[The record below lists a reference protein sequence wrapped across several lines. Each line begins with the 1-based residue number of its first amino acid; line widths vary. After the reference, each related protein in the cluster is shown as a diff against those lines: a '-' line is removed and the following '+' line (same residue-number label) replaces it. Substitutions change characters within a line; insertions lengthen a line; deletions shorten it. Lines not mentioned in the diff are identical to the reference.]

1 MIFVGNF
8 NFFEIMQFYV
18 LTFWFGQ
25 GIIKNKESFMK
36 VTVNHPVHGEIV
48 FEENFWTGKKKLSVN
63 GKKLQKVGKKTFAGE
78 GDKTFFL
85 EGNFLTGNRLQA
97 GNEEIVLTPA
107 LKWYEV
113 VLSVLPFLLILI
125 WGNSVALC
133 NIVPVVG
140 GAIGGGMGAIFG
152 MTNVML
158 IKSVKN
164 VFLKILISLGIT
176 ALTFLAGYLVAL
188 AVLSAL

>member
-1 MIFVGNF
+1 
-8 NFFEIMQFYV
+8 
-18 LTFWFGQ
+18 
-25 GIIKNKESFMK
+25 MK

-113 VLSVLPFLLILI
+113 VLSVLPFCL
-125 WGNSVALC
+125 
-133 NIVPVVG
+133 
-140 GAIGGGMGAIFG
+140 
-152 MTNVML
+152 
-158 IKSVKN
+158 
-164 VFLKILISLGIT
+164 
-176 ALTFLAGYLVAL
+176 Y
-188 AVLSAL
+188 

>member
-1 MIFVGNF
+1 
-8 NFFEIMQFYV
+8 
-18 LTFWFGQ
+18 
-25 GIIKNKESFMK
+25 MK
-36 VTVNHPVHGEIV
+36 VTVNHPVHGDIV
-48 FEENFWTGKKKLSVN
+48 FEVIFWTANKKLRVN

-125 WGNSVALC
+125 WGNSVAL
-133 NIVPVVG
+133 
-140 GAIGGGMGAIFG
+140 A
-152 MTNVML
+152 
-158 IKSVKN
+158 
-164 VFLKILISLGIT
+164 
-176 ALTFLAGYLVAL
+176 ALFP
-188 AVLSAL
+188 LSAAP

>member
-1 MIFVGNF
+1 
-8 NFFEIMQFYV
+8 
-18 LTFWFGQ
+18 
-25 GIIKNKESFMK
+25 MK

-63 GKKLQKVGKKTFAGE
+63 GKKFQKVGKKTFAGE

-152 MTNVML
+152 MANVML

-188 AVLSAL
+188 AVLSAF

>member
-1 MIFVGNF
+1 
-8 NFFEIMQFYV
+8 
-18 LTFWFGQ
+18 
-25 GIIKNKESFMK
+25 MK

-133 NIVPVVG
+133 SIVPVVG

-158 IKSVKN
+158 IKSVKFGHYRTD
-164 VFLKILISLGIT
+164 VFGGISHRTGSAFRVLICREPMSDNKGLLLYFYLKKPSVEKGG
-176 ALTFLAGYLVAL
+176 FLFGGRGYEFFGF
-188 AVLSAL
+188 

>member
-1 MIFVGNF
+1 
-8 NFFEIMQFYV
+8 
-18 LTFWFGQ
+18 
-25 GIIKNKESFMK
+25 MK

-97 GNEEIVLTPA
+97 GNEEIVLTLA

-125 WGNSVALC
+125 WGNSVAL
-133 NIVPVVG
+133 
-140 GAIGGGMGAIFG
+140 A
-152 MTNVML
+152 
-158 IKSVKN
+158 
-164 VFLKILISLGIT
+164 
-176 ALTFLAGYLVAL
+176 ALFP
-188 AVLSAL
+188 LSAAP